1 MMKLEASIKLNTK
14 EEFFCL
20 TVKERVEGIV
30 LPFWSISVKSS
41 EKQFLFMRDIRKVL
55 KCEAIVNKGIVL
67 VAEPVTNCQEKYL
80 HRNR

>member
-1 MMKLEASIKLNTK
+1 MMKSVTSIKLNTK

-20 TVKERVEGIV
+20 TVKEHVEGII
-30 LPFWSISVKSS
+30 LPFWGILVKSS
-41 EKQFLFMRDIRKVL
+41 EEQFLFMRDIRKVL